1 MSKLLDKWKVENKDN
16 NFITTEEE
24 IWQAC
29 KTEALRLLKEDTM
42 KPMDKKAKTFEEL
55 LEDL

>member
-1 MSKLLDKWKVENKDN
+1 MSKLMEKWIVENEDKFLFTHED
-16 NFITTEEE
+16 